1 VSRCR
6 TWTKCSVRR
15 ALALFVR
22 ISIAS
27 PADYNNIDSALSL
40 VPIYGASKG
49 TEPMEKSQVM
59 KRSVV
64 VGGHKTSISL
74 EEPFWKGLKEIASK
88 RRQSLSVLVASID
101 AERSFGN
108 LSSAIRMFVLN
119 HYQERLTGER
129 STKPLDDGS
138 VRVSH

>member
-1 VSRCR
+1 V
-6 TWTKCSVRR
+6 
-15 ALALFVR
+15 
-22 ISIAS
+22 
-27 PADYNNIDSALSL
+27 DYNNTDLALSL
-40 VPIYGASKG
+40 VPTYKASKG

-88 RRQSLSVLVASID
+88 RRQSLSVLVGSID

-108 LSSAIRMFVLN
+108 LSSAIRMFVLK
-119 HYQERLTGER
+119 HYQESAPSQRIAPSAGDT
-129 STKPLDDGS
+129 S
-138 VRVSH
+138 VRISH